1 MSYPHVAFDIET
13 TGIDL
18 AADAI
23 TCAATREVTESGTTL
38 LLWHSDFAPAMTTA
52 TLAELVDY
60 LDAAYARGLAI
71 VTFNGAKFDFAMVA
85 AKLAGDPS
93 RVQTVQRLARSHHDL
108 MFQFTAHHGYYASMA
123 SFAAGCGLAPKTW
136 DGAAAAEAWAHGDR
150 AAKTKV
156 LDYCGEDVRCLS
168 ELYLHVARHKRAR
181 RRTKRNTLQTVEF
194 ATLMTV
200 DEATA
205 HAAAHPPDTSWMS
218 DPPDL
223 FAGVQWLAAV

>member
-1 MSYPHVAFDIET
+1 MPVPPHVAFDIET
-13 TGIDL
+13 TGIDIDD
-18 AADAI
+18 DAI
-23 TCAATREVTESGTTL
+23 TCAATREVTADAVAL
-38 LLWHSDFAPAMTTA
+38 KLWHSDFAPAMTAA

-60 LDAAYARGLAI
+60 LAAADARGLAI

-85 AKLAGDPS
+85 RKLPS
-93 RVQTVQRLARSHHDL
+93 HAPTLRRLARSHHDL

-123 SFAAGCGLAPKTW
+123 SFAAGCELAPKTW
-136 DGAAAAEAWAHGDR
+136 DGAAAAEAWAHGDL
-150 AAKTKV
+150 AAKRKV

-168 ELYLHVARHKRAR
+168 DLYAHVAVHKRAR

-200 DEATA
+200 EEAAA

-223 FAGVQWLAAV
+223 FAGVKWLAAV